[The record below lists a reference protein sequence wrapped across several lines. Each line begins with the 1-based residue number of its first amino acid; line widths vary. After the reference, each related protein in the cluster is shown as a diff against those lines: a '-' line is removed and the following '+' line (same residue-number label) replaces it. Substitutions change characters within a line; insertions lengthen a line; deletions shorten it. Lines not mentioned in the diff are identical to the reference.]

1 MNQTTDH
8 PMHFSATMRA
18 IHWLTLALIAMTYS
32 AAWVAHSGLAGE
44 WFRPIFD
51 LHRSLGLTVFALTV
65 FRLACR
71 HFTHIPRLPA
81 DLPLLQKIAARG
93 TEGLLYLL
101 LFVQPMLG
109 LLQTSA
115 RGQAVNF
122 YFLISLPPVI
132 GTDRPLAR
140 ELHDLHALS
149 ANALLILI
157 GLHSAAALFH
167 HFIRGDDVLS
177 AMLPARLRG
186 AGLTAFA
193 LLRPKRQ
200 T

>member
-8 PMHFSATMRA
+8 PTHFGALMRA
-18 IHWLTLALIAMTYS
+18 IHWLTLALVAATYS
-32 AAWVAHSGLAGE
+32 AAWIAHSGLAGE

-51 LHRSLGLTVFALTV
+51 LHRSLGLTVVALTV
-65 FRLACR
+65 VRLIWRQCTR
-71 HFTHIPRLPA
+71 IPRLPT
-81 DLPLLQKIAARG
+81 DLPLLQKVAARG
-93 TEGLLYLL
+93 TEALLYLL
-101 LFVQPMLG
+101 LFLQPTLG

-122 YFLISLPPVI
+122 YFLVSLPPVI

-140 ELHDLHALS
+140 QLHDLHALS
-149 ANALLILI
+149 AEALLILI

-167 HFIRGDDVLS
+167 HFVRQDDVLN
-177 AMLPARLRG
+177 AMLPTRLRG
-186 AGLTAFA
+186 LGRSAFA